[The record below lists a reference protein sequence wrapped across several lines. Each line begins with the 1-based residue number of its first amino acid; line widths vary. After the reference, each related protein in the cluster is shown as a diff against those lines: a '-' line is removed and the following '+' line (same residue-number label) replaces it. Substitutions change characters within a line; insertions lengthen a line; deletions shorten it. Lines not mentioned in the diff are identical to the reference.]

1 MRFEIVKNNIVIGFK
16 PKAQRHAE
24 FISAIHRQ
32 GMR

>member
-1 MRFEIVKNNIVIGFK
+1 MRFEIVKNNIGFK